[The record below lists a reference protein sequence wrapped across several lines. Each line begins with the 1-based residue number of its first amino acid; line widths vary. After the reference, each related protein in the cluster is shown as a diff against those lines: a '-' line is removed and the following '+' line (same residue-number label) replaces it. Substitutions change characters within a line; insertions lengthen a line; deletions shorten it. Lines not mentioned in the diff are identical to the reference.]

1 MTRIDFYLNAGLKLQ
16 IACKIAAKAIQK
28 RSRVLIF
35 APDEPVAREIDRLMW
50 TLPSTGFLPHCMAS
64 DPLAGETPVLITRSI
79 EFMPHDDVLLNLSEE
94 APAFFSRFNRLIE
107 VVGKD
112 EGDKTSAR
120 TRFRFYKDRGYD
132 LKHHDLES
140 N

>member
-1 MTRIDFYLNAGLKLQ
+1 
-16 IACKIAAKAIQK
+16 
-28 RSRVLIF
+28 
-35 APDEPVAREIDRLMW
+35 
-50 TLPSTGFLPHCMAS
+50 
-64 DPLAGETPVLITRSI
+64 
-79 EFMPHDDVLLNLSEE
+79 MPHDDVLLNLSEE